1 MDMVED
7 MIPPSPLWRDR
18 DEEKEGTG
26 KMRIRAQVLFVALV
40 AATLALGCAAAAGPA
55 SDPFG
60 GRTGE
65 KEIKIFITNLAFLD
79 ATVYGLTNGARRRL
93 GRVTGK
99 KETVFTL
106 PFTHSAL
113 FQLEV
118 DIMAGPKC
126 KTERMNVDPGD
137 HLELV
142 IRTDNPYL
150 LCAES

>member
-1 MDMVED
+1 MEC
-7 MIPPSPLWRDR
+7 
-18 DEEKEGTG
+18 KEGTG
-26 KMRIRAQVLFVALV
+26 KMKRRTQVLIVALV
-40 AATLALGCAAAAGPA
+40 TATLAMGCAAAAGPA
-55 SDPFG
+55 ADPFEESS
-60 GRTGE
+60 GE

-99 KETVFTL
+99 RETVFTL
-106 PFTHSAL
+106 PFTHSAQ
-113 FQLEV
+113 FQLEI
-118 DIMAGPKC
+118 DILAGPKC

-150 LCAES
+150 FCAES